1 MEKIMKIIYVLLPF
15 ILLTVLYGCCN
26 SKPINDSMTIDK
38 NIKQSG
44 PASIAQNLSI
54 VTARVDEVLF
64 KTETDYQLK
73 VTVLVVE
80 GTVAYPSIAV
90 PNNEYLLTP
99 NFRYDNENLMKSD
112 INDSLKKLG
121 KLSIGEE
128 FKAEIS
134 LENQK
139 GWFIQKVLSFN

>member
-1 MEKIMKIIYVLLPF
+1 MKIVYVLIPF
-15 ILLTVLYGCCN
+15 ILLPVLYSCCN
-26 SKPINDSMTIDK
+26 CKPMNENIMIDK
-38 NIKQSG
+38 NIKQSD
-44 PASIAQNLSI
+44 PASIVQNISI

-64 KTETDYQLK
+64 KDETDYQLR

-80 GTVAYPSIAV
+80 EKNSFPSIAV
-90 PNNEYLLTP
+90 PGNEYLLTP

-112 INDSLKKLG
+112 LNDSLKKLG
-121 KLSIGEE
+121 KLSKGKE

-139 GWFIQKVLSFN
+139 GWFIQKVLSFE

>member
-1 MEKIMKIIYVLLPF
+1 MKIVYVLLPF
-15 ILLTVLYGCCN
+15 ILLPFLFSCSNC
-26 SKPINDSMTIDK
+26 KPINNNVTVDK

-44 PASIAQNLSI
+44 PASIVQNISVI
-54 VTARVDEVLF
+54 TARVDEVLF
-64 KTETDYQLK
+64 KDETDYQIR

-80 GTVAYPSIAV
+80 EKNSFPSIAV
-90 PNNEYLLTP
+90 PGNEYLLAP

-112 INDSLKKLG
+112 VNDSLKKLG
-121 KLSIGEE
+121 KLSKGKE

-139 GWFIQKVLSFN
+139 GWFIQKVLSFE

>member
-1 MEKIMKIIYVLLPF
+1 MKIVYVLLPF
-15 ILLTVLYGCCN
+15 ILLPVLYSCCN
-26 SKPINDSMTIDK
+26 SKPINDNKTIDN
-38 NIKQSG
+38 NILQSG
-44 PASIAQNLSI
+44 PASIVQNISV

-64 KTETDYQLK
+64 KDETDYQIR

-80 GTVAYPSIAV
+80 DKNSLPSIAV
-90 PNNEYLLTP
+90 PGNEYLLTP

-121 KLSIGEE
+121 KLSMGKE

-139 GWFIQKVLSFN
+139 GWFIQKVLGFE